1 MKKIVLFAVILS
13 AITTLGAQQVVE
25 DNFSQLRLSFGVP
38 ELATG
43 EVGLCGDKYLQLSM
57 PGFIAGGE
65 VGNPEVPVS
74 TSLLTIPFCSAVEV
88 TVESAYY
95 DTVHLGSSLL
105 PLPLQ
110 PSRSKSD
117 RSEPVVHIN
126 REVYAAD
133 AFCGLPLAS
142 VEVIGIARDRRLA
155 QLVFSPV
162 SVNPVSGDVVV
173 CRKADIKVRYI
184 DADSAAT
191 VEHYN
196 RYHTQAFSAG
206 NTINTLL
213 DTKGVSSAMP
223 IRMVILT
230 PSSLKCNRLES
241 FANWKR
247 TQGMLVDIV
256 VTDERGLNTSTAIA
270 NYLKDLYTNAT
281 AAAPAPTY
289 LIICG
294 DNEQIPAF
302 SSKLSNGYNDHV
314 TDLYFVTWTS
324 DDNLP
329 DCYQG
334 RFSATD
340 TTTLRNIIIK
350 TMQYEQYY
358 FDDDSYLSR
367 AALIAGVDNTYWN
380 NTSDNGY
387 KYADPN
393 MDYAAKYYVKGDNG
407 FTSVTYYKNNTSF
420 APDGVTVTG
429 SSRPASTA
437 TALRNLYNNGVGW
450 INYSA
455 HGDWDEWSYPNF
467 TVSNVSSMNNVGMP
481 SFMIGNCCLSNKF
494 NKGVCLGEALIRRG
508 ARQGAIGYIGGTNST
523 YWTEDFYWSVGI
535 RSNISNTMNATYHVD
550 KLGVYDRL
558 FHTHGEAFEKRAVTA
573 GKLVYDGNLSVQNS
587 SSQSIMKKYYW
598 EIYEL
603 MGDPSLM
610 PWLGTATDLSVAIN
624 DDTNPIR
631 VHTVPY
637 AYVSLIDSTTLQV
650 YAATFTDANG
660 DGTLVVPASVNVAS
674 TFIAAI
680 AQGYKPFFTS
690 GVHHDIDGPT
700 VIDNG
705 SDDNTIQI
713 YPNPATTTCTV
724 TSEKK
729 MYLGRLFDSRGCLMG
744 SFSADDTAMVIP
756 LADLPRGIYLLQVHT
771 SDTICTKPLI
781 VK

>member
-1 MKKIVLFAVILS
+1 MKKIVLFAVVLS
-13 AITTLGAQQVVE
+13 AITTLGAQQVME
-25 DNFSQLRLSFGVP
+25 DNFSHLRLSFGVP
-38 ELATG
+38 DLETV
-43 EVGLCGDKYLQLSM
+43 EVGLCGGKYLQLSM

-65 VGNPEVPVS
+65 VGSPEVPVS
-74 TSLLTIPFCSAVEV
+74 TSLLTIPFCSDVEV
-88 TVESAYY
+88 TVENVYY
-95 DTVHLGSSLL
+95 DTVRLGSSLTM
-105 PLPLQ
+105 LPLQ

-126 REVYAAD
+126 RDVYSTD

-191 VEHYN
+191 VAHFR
-196 RYHTQAFSAG
+196 RYHTPAFSAG
-206 NTINTLL
+206 STINTLL
-213 DTKGVSSAMP
+213 DPKGSADALP
-223 IRMVILT
+223 IRMVILA
-230 PSSLKCNRLES
+230 PSSLKCSRLNA

-247 TQGMLVDIV
+247 TQGMLVDV
-256 VTDERGLNTSTAIA
+256 VITDEKGLSSNTAIA
-270 NYLKDLYTNAT
+270 NYLKGLYTNAT

-289 LIICG
+289 IIICG

-302 SSKLSNGYNDHV
+302 SSKLSNGYNDHI

-324 DDNLP
+324 NDILP

-358 FDDDSYLSR
+358 FEDDSYLSR
-367 AALIAGVDNTYWN
+367 AAIIAGVDNTYWT

-393 MDYAAKYYVKGDNG
+393 MDYAAKYYINAENG
-407 FTSVTYYKNNTSF
+407 FSTVTYYKNNTSF

-429 SSRPASTA
+429 SSRPASTG
-437 TALRNLYNNGVGW
+437 TALRNLYSNGVGW

-455 HGDWDEWSYPNF
+455 HGDWNEWSHPNF
-467 TVSNVSSMNNVGMP
+467 TVSNVSSMNNAGMP

-494 NKGVCLGEALIRRG
+494 DKGICLGEALIRRG

-550 KLGVYDRL
+550 NLGIYDRL

-573 GKLVYDGNLSVQNS
+573 GSIVYNGNLSVQNS
-587 SSQSIMKKYYW
+587 SSQSVMKKYYW
-598 EIYEL
+598 EIYQL

-610 PWLGTATDLSVAIN
+610 PWLGTASNLTMTVN
-624 DDTNPIR
+624 DNNNPIS

-637 AYVSLIDSTTLQV
+637 AYVSLIDSVTLQV

-660 DGTLVVPASVNVAS
+660 DGTLVVPSSVNTAS

-680 AQGYKPFFTS
+680 AQGYKPFFTC
-690 GVHHDIDGPT
+690 GVRPDDDNPM
-700 VIDNG
+700 VVDNG
-705 SDDNTIQI
+705 SDDHAIQI

-724 TSEKK
+724 SCEKK
-729 MYLGRLFDSRGCLMG
+729 MYLGRLFDTRGSLMA
-744 SFSADDTAMVIP
+744 SYSATDTTMVIP
-756 LADLPRGIYLLQVHT
+756 VADLPRGIYLLQVHT
-771 SDTICTKPLI
+771 ADTICTKPLI